1 MQNSSR
7 SFFTSEGRSNRI
19 IVSAL
24 LTLLVS
30 LVLSIAYGKAADT
43 EIAEILVRFSSQV
56 CYQGKSYAVWQ
67 QSDNGEGCE
76 YIVYNSEAS
85 RVLRYTSPACAGRPS
100 LFAGGTGFLLP
111 SSQYYEG
118 PVTYTRYSIDGVPS
132 GSLTTSAL
140 LVPSV
145 QGSYFYTKN
154 LTLRPTEP
162 TIYDSEFR
170 LLKRFS
176 VPTEVSGDWQ
186 AYILNDSLFVLRDG
200 SNVNIYELPHCDFL
214 TRYSP
219 DIGTGLFF
227 YKLSCNSSG
236 TLCAIANGVNVG
248 VIDLLG
254 ENTTVIE
261 SKMVRDVHI
270 TDDGEHLYFLYPI
283 RDGVLSIEEYG
294 FQAGT
299 VKLLRTDSL
308 PLATLDP
315 AVRKARVDTVIS
327 SAHHIIVNLSCPASS
342 DRSPD
347 KPPQSWFKSL
357 VIPRPLDVHTVDSM
371 QLLSGLVWL
380 PTKAGGT
387 PVCLQIDRSGSVYLH
402 VRPVTEES
410 R

>member
-1 MQNSSR
+1 MQNTSR
-7 SFFTSEGRSNRI
+7 SFFISKGRANRV

-24 LTLLVS
+24 LTLLMS
-30 LVLSIAYGKAADT
+30 LVLLIAYGNAADT
-43 EIAEILVRFSSQV
+43 EITEILVRFPSQV
-56 CYQGKSYAVWQ
+56 CYQGNSYAVWQ
-67 QSDNGEGCE
+67 QSNNGEGCE

-85 RVLRYTSPACAGRPS
+85 RALRYTSPACAGCPS

-118 PVTYTRYSIDGVPS
+118 PVTYTKYSIDGVLS
-132 GSLTTSAL
+132 GSLTTRAL

-176 VPTEVSGDWQ
+176 VTTEVLRDWQ

-200 SNVNIYELPHCDFL
+200 GNVSIYELPHCDFL
-214 TRYSP
+214 ARYSP
-219 DIGTGLFF
+219 SIGTGLFF
-227 YKLSCNSSG
+227 YELSCNSSG
-236 TLCAIANGVNVG
+236 TLCAINNGVNVG

-261 SKMVRDVHI
+261 SKMVSYVHI
-270 TDDGEHLYFLYPI
+270 TDDGEHLYLLYPI

-294 FQAGT
+294 FQSGT
-299 VKLLRTDSL
+299 VKFLRSVSL

-315 AVRKARVDTVIS
+315 SVRKAGVDTVIS
-327 SAHHIIVNLSCPASS
+327 STHHVIVNLLCPTSS
-342 DRSPD
+342 DISPD
-347 KPPQSWFKSL
+347 KPPQSLFKSL
-357 VIPRPLDVHTVDSM
+357 VIPRPLGVHTVDSM
-371 QLLSGLVWL
+371 QLLSGIVWL
-380 PTKAGGT
+380 QAKACGT
-387 PVCLQIDRSGSVYLH
+387 PVRLQIDKSGSVHPH
-402 VRPVTEES
+402 VRPVTGVS
-410 R
+410 Q